1 MQMMTS
7 WSGMS
12 SFQRACALLVVCTA
26 CSLPPGSARL
36 HATPVTLPPGPPNEV
51 VPVAVVAESL
61 AVPAQCSDSF
71 VTHTLD
77 HVTLAHSDV
86 PHLFESNGAGLAI
99 NDLNGDGFLD
109 VVLANLN
116 GPASILWNE
125 GNF

>member
-1 MQMMTS
+1 
-7 WSGMS
+7 MS

-36 HATPVTLPPGPPNEV
+36 HATPVTQGPPHEV
-51 VPVAVVAESL
+51 VPVAVTAESL
-61 AVPAQCSDSF
+61 AAPTQCSDGF
-71 VTHTLD
+71 VTQTLD

-99 NDLNGDGFLD
+99 NDLNAHGPLD
-109 VVLANLN
+109 IVLANLN

-125 GNF
+125 GNFTFRT